1 VRTNVAHLRVFEDLG
16 WPIKK
21 GTDRIKDQSVESTEL
36 GRQSSDTTRRT
47 THADLTGSFYNL
59 QVEHHKDDD
68 LLWFPRHEC
77 GIATPEKTSFAER
90 YFDVD
95 ADRSASAPLS
105 AGLAFPL
112 K

>member
-1 VRTNVAHLRVFEDLG
+1 MSHISGYSKTWGGPSKKAQTG
-16 WPIKK
+16 SKIKVS
-21 GTDRIKDQSVESTEL
+21 RSTEL

-90 YFDVD
+90 YFDVE